1 MEAYQKDFVEFC
13 LTYEV
18 LRFGDF
24 TLKSGRLSPYFFNA
38 GLFNTGKS
46 LETLGAYYARAL
58 HDSKIEFDVLFG
70 PAYKG
75 IPLVTTTAVALS
87 KLYNITAPFAY
98 DRKEIKTH
106 GEGGLLVGAPLQGQ
120 RVVIVD
126 DVISAGT
133 AIRRSIDILTEAGA
147 IFAGVLIAMDR
158 QEVGQ
163 RSLSAI
169 QEIETTY
176 QVPVCSIISLAD
188 LMSYLALDPK
198 NSEHLKA
205 MHLYQ
210 EHYGI

>member
-1 MEAYQKDFVEFC
+1 MEAYQKEFVEFC
-13 LTYEV
+13 LAHEV

-38 GLFNTGKS
+38 GLFNTGES
-46 LETLGAYYARAL
+46 LETLGTYYARTL

-75 IPLVTTTAVALS
+75 IPLVTTTAVALA
-87 KLYNITAPFAY
+87 KLYKIAAPFAY
-98 DRKEIKTH
+98 DRKEVKNH
-106 GEGGLLVGAPLQGQ
+106 GEGGLLVGAALQGQ

-133 AIRRSIDILTEAGA
+133 AIRRSIEILTEAGA

-163 RSLSAI
+163 GSLSAI
-169 QEIETTY
+169 QELETTY
-176 QVPVCSIISLAD
+176 QVPVCPIISLAD

-198 NSEHLKA
+198 NSEYLQA
-205 MHLYQ
+205 MRVYQ
-210 EHYGI
+210 QQYGI